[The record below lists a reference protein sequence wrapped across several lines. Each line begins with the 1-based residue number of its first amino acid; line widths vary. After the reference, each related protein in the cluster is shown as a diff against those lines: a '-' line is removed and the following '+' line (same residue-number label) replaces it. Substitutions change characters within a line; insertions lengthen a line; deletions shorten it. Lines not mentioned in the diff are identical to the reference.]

1 MTAFTSIRAAQ
12 QRTMSRKESGH
23 YMLPSALK
31 IPPHGAAFHLLSTPT
46 AQARTPDL
54 FTVVFE
60 SWFWCVCF
68 PWWEQAV
75 LSYSNMC
82 ICLLCSSPLLHTGNK
97 GSPLSK
103 AENSKICLTT
113 VFAWSVCLRA
123 VPCLCSAVIDSS
135 QLFGP
140 QPGSPVHGI
149 SQARTLEWVAVS
161 SSRDSSSFLTQ
172 GLNPHLP
179 CLLHCRQIL

>member
-23 YMLPSALK
+23 YMLPSPLK

-68 PWWEQAV
+68 PWWSRPCFPTVIRAYV
-75 LSYSNMC
+75 SFVPA
-82 ICLLCSSPLLHTGNK
+82 LC
-97 GSPLSK
+97 SPLSK

-113 VFAWSVCLRA
+113 VFAWSICLCA

-135 QLFGP
+135 RLFGP

-149 SQARTLEWVAVS
+149 SQARTLEWAAVS

-179 CLLHCRQIL
+179 RLLHCRQIL